1 MQTRAFKIIKDYQT
15 DLTFQGSKVMS
26 MTIRF
31 MLFNQRTIELLR
43 PFWRVSNRGWKF
55 RNLQPA
61 PEQLQ
66 VLDYRGLRE
75 MNRGS

>member
-1 MQTRAFKIIKDYQT
+1 MQTRAFKIIKDNQT
-15 DLTFQGSKVMS
+15 DLTFQGLKAMS
-26 MTIRF
+26 MTIR
-31 MLFNQRTIELLR
+31 LRVFNQGTPEPLR

-75 MNRGS
+75 MNKGS

>member
-1 MQTRAFKIIKDYQT
+1 MQTRAFKIIKDNQT
-15 DLTFQGSKVMS
+15 DLTFQGSKAMS

-31 MLFNQRTIELLR
+31 MLFNQGTLEPLWQ
-43 PFWRVSNRGWKF
+43 FWRVSNRGWKF

-66 VLDYRGLRE
+66 VLDYCGLRK

>member
-15 DLTFQGSKVMS
+15 DLTFQDSKAMS

-31 MLFNQRTIELLR
+31 MLFNQGTLERLR

-61 PEQLQ
+61 LEQLQ
-66 VLDYRGLRE
+66 VLDYCGLRK

>member
-15 DLTFQGSKVMS
+15 DLTFQGLKAMS

-31 MLFNQRTIELLR
+31 MLFNQGTLEPLK
-43 PFWRVSNRGWKF
+43 PSWRVSNRGRKF
-55 RNLQPA
+55 KSLQPL
-61 PEQLQ
+61 PGQLR
-66 VLDYRGLRE
+66 VLDYCGLRK